1 MPAWIGCGHLV
12 DSWASSDSGPGGWN
26 LVASKS
32 SFHFPGGYAEWWDL
46 AALGADY
53 ELAADPRFNA
63 AREAVRPVSRRCES

>member
-1 MPAWIGCGHLV
+1 M
-12 DSWASSDSGPGGWN
+12 
-26 LVASKS
+26 VASKS

-63 AREAVRPVSRRCES
+63 AREAFRPVSRRCES